1 MKIDFIFDCMV
12 SFFDLLGAPCTCEL
26 DLAFPSFLLAGC
38 LDAQALSAIWSM
50 AHGYVLMW

>member
-12 SFFDLLGAPCTCEL
+12 SFFDLFGAACTCEL

-38 LDAQALSAIWSM
+38 QDAHALSAIWSM
-50 AHGYVLMW
+50 AHGNVLMR